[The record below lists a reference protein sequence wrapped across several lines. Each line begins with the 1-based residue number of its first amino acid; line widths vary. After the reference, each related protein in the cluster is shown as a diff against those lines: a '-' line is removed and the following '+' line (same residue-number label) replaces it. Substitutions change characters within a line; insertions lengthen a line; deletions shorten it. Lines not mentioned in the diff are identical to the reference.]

1 MRVEMKPN
9 MQRKVN
15 KYGSVLKAFRSQ
27 KDISAVILLTFGI
40 CFASWGQLLLIV
52 AVSELNGE
60 AGALIAWAVM
70 VGLGLLLLVAGVV
83 LRVVRIK
90 NYLSFYE
97 KQTGYSLRDL
107 QEADKELMSYS
118 AVKIGERMHYYAA
131 KPVLMYI
138 VTKHYFFAVGSAK
151 GAYLRK
157 LEDIAAAF
165 HSCQIPQGASK
176 IYREGLFVISRQDIM
191 GKPRKNRITKKWYG
205 GFESGMMALS
215 EGCDKLCGEILEE
228 MRKGAPYIIPYQ
240 NIVVNGIQ
248 YNLLSMDNWQEDW
261 ARILGA

>member
-1 MRVEMKPN
+1 MRVEMKPS

-27 KDISAVILLTFGI
+27 RDISTVSLLTFGI
-40 CFASWGQLLLIV
+40 CLVPWGLLLLIV
-52 AVSELNGE
+52 AASEPDGE
-60 AGALIAWAVM
+60 AGALVASAVM
-70 VGLGLLLLVAGVV
+70 VGLGLLSLVAGAV

-107 QEADKELMSYS
+107 QEADNELMSYS
-118 AVKIGERMHYYAA
+118 AVKIGERMQYYAV

-157 LEDIAAAF
+157 LEDIVAAF
-165 HSCQIPQGASK
+165 YSCQIPQGVSSV
-176 IYREGLFVISRQDIM
+176 YREGLFVISRQEIM

-240 NIVVNGIQ
+240 NIVVNGVQ
-248 YNLLSMDNWQEDW
+248 YDLMSMNNWQADW